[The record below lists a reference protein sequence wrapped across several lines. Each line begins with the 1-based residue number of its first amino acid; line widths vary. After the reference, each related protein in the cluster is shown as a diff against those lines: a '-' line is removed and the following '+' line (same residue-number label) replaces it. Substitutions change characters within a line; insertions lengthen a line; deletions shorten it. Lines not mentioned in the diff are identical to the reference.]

1 MTGAIPNPS
10 SSGITLPSSDLLV
23 EDVDRSKVMDYLVRQ
38 IMNSIHSFVCWDHP
52 RESID
57 FLEQSEQFVNSITEN
72 RVFDGREM
80 TPNDIF

>member
-10 SSGITLPSSDLLV
+10 LSETTIPSSDLLV
-23 EDVDRSKVMDYLVRQ
+23 EDVDRSKVMDYLIRQ

-52 RESID
+52 RESTITWD
-57 FLEQSEQFVNSITEN
+57 SEQFVISITEN

-80 TPNDIF
+80 TPNDIL